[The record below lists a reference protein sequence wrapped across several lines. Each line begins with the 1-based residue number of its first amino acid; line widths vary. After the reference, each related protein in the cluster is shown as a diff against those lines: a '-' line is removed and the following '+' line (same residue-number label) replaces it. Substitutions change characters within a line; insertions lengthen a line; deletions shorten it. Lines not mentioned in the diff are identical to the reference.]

1 MRIKS
6 FLIVA
11 VLIALGVVFI
21 GMSKVE
27 ATPPQQFDD
36 QVAQGEYIANI
47 AGCASCHTP
56 YEEQYMQ
63 PELSEEQ
70 LRTVSL
76 FEATAQDRE
85 NRWLAGG
92 RPIDLGPQGVI
103 MTPNITQDEETGIG
117 SWTDEEIKSALKTG
131 INRDGKRMHPLMPSY
146 AGMADSDLEAL
157 VAYLRTIDPVTNS
170 VDEIPETQM
179 PPWPEVDAPA
189 EAPSAD
195 DLAARGEYLIN
206 EILKCGECHTPLD
219 PTTFAPRTDLFL
231 AGGQPFEGPWGVVY
245 TRNLTPHDETGLG
258 EWTEAE
264 IKRVLTQGV
273 RRDGRRI
280 VLMPWEYY
288 ATLTANDLDA
298 VVNFLMNEV
307 EPVDNSVPQLDVADS
322 LIEFVDIGT
331 DADADAAASA
341 DEEDDEEDEEEVS
354 NLLLGV
360 IAAVLILVIG
370 GAILLVRR
378 PSSSKES

>member
-1 MRIKS
+1 MTKKTC
-6 FLIVA
+6 VMA
-11 VLIALGVVFI
+11 VVLITIGAVFI
-21 GMSKVE
+21 GMSEVE
-27 ATPPQQFDD
+27 ATPPHQFDD
-36 QVAQGEYIANI
+36 QVAQGEYIVNI

-63 PELSEEQ
+63 PELSEED

-76 FEATAQDRE
+76 FEAVAQDRE

-92 RPIDLGPQGVI
+92 RPLDLGPAGVVF
-103 MTPNITQDEETGIG
+103 TPNITSDEETGIG
-117 SWTDEEIKSALKTG
+117 AWTDEEIKSALKTG
-131 INRDGKRMHPLMPSY
+131 INRDGKRMHPIMPSY

-157 VAYLRTIDPVTNS
+157 VAYLRTVEPVSNS
-170 VDEIPETQM
+170 VEEIPETQM
-179 PPWPEVDAPA
+179 PPWPEVEAPA
-189 EAPSAD
+189 EPPSAD
-195 DLAARGEYLIN
+195 DQSARGQYLIHQV
-206 EILKCGECHTPLD
+206 LKCGECHTPLD
-219 PTTFAPRTDLFL
+219 PATFAPRMDLFL

-288 ATLTANDLDA
+288 ASLTAEDLDA
-298 VVNFLMNEV
+298 VVHFIMNDL
-307 EPVDNSVPQLDVADS
+307 EPVENSVPQLDVNDA
-322 LIEFVDIGT
+322 LIEYVDIGT
-331 DADADAAASA
+331 DADTDAAAA
-341 DEEDDEEDEEEVS
+341 DDDDDDDEEGLS
-354 NLLLGV
+354 NLAMSV
-360 IAAVLILVIG
+360 IAGILIIVIG